1 MSAQLKSV
9 DQLESFRRETRA
21 WLEANCPAEMRQP
34 VVDEGDVCW
43 GGRRWKFKNDAQRVW
58 LERMAERGW
67 TVPRM
72 AEGIRRRRIEQ
83 GGGARAARRDGAA
96 QMPPAA
102 HARSAFRCSAR
113 RC

>member
-34 VVDEGDVCW
+34 VVEEGDVCW
-43 GGRRWKFKNDAQRVW
+43 GGRRWKFKNDAQRAW

-67 TVPRM
+67 TVP
-72 AEGIRRRRIEQ
+72 EWPKDY
-83 GGGARAARRDGAA
+83 GGGGLSKEEARVLREEMARLSSAACR
-96 QMPPAA
+96 
-102 HARSAFRCSAR
+102 
-113 RC
+113 